1 MFRLAPNNGGVVVGF
16 RQVNGALFLF
26 AIKREN
32 AHWFL
37 FALQA
42 DLLLCAK
49 EKIGGKLFVDTAADQ
64 NLAGRGRGHQ
74 PRRHIHFI
82 AQRPI
87 MPSAK
92 TTIRACPHDP
102 ISNANLERVQK
113 RERASRFL

>member
-16 RQVNGALFLF
+16 RKVNGALFPF
-26 AIKREN
+26 AVERKEAN
-32 AHWFL
+32 WFTS
-37 FALQA
+37 ALQA
-42 DLLLCAK
+42 DLLLVTK
-49 EKIGGKLFVDTAADQ
+49 EKIWGKLFVDTAADQ
-64 NLAGRGRGHQ
+64 NLAGCGRGHQ